1 MVCKAITY
9 KSAVT
14 LTNVTHMLLVGGG
27 FEFMYE
33 NLLQKGVM
41 QRALQLIKK
50 SSHNDTVR
58 MCWWLAGNMVRDPGM
73 STWSNGVDL
82 FEDVLQGAKQVL
94 CASAVGVCEF
104 SLYFSTFIFN

>member
-1 MVCKAITY
+1 
-9 KSAVT
+9 VT